1 MSATRVGCLVL
12 SLILLTAGPAAAN
25 QPPGPQMLAA
35 EILLLPLMVLLS
47 VAGGAYAILHTLQ
60 PKRKVRIVLP
70 VAAVVLAILVSAT
83 SGGIALVMAAIFA
96 ALALQRGVQMVWWG
110 FRSRSAGTKPPHLA
124 QASPRR
130 LLPAGAALIVITT
143 FLTGMAL
150 CFAAYWPMGEGVRQK
165 AFREFVAYQV
175 AVGRQEQAK
184 TGRVRYRRIEAQAS
198 GQTSCPIRL
207 PAGARVEYAPD
218 TTGFTVLLSPKTR
231 FPLFPY
237 NYLTSQPSYRADGTG
252 QIRMIEVHD
261 RDTICPPDGPV
272 VARVSE
278 AEVEEIQKSLGGLDD
293 CP

>member
-1 MSATRVGCLVL
+1 MSAIRMGCLVL

-25 QPPGPQMLAA
+25 QPPGPQMLVA
-35 EILLLPLMVLLS
+35 EILMLPLMVLLS
-47 VAGGAYAILHTLQ
+47 VAGGAYVILQTLQ
-60 PKRKVRIVLP
+60 PKRKVRSVLT
-70 VAAVVLAILVSAT
+70 VAAAVLAILTSAT
-83 SGGIALVMAAIFA
+83 SGGIALVMVAIFA
-96 ALALQRGVQMVWWG
+96 ALALQRGVQMIWWG
-110 FRSRSAGTKPPHLA
+110 FRARSAETKPSHLA

-165 AFREFVAYQV
+165 VFREFVVYQV

-184 TGRVRYRRIEAQAS
+184 TGRVRYRRIEAQTPS
-198 GQTSCPIRL
+198 QTSCPIHL
-207 PAGARVEYAPD
+207 PAGARVEYVPD
-218 TTGFTVLLSPKTR
+218 TTSFTLLLPPKTR

-261 RDTICPPDGPV
+261 PDTICPSDGPI
-272 VARVSE
+272 VARLSE
-278 AEVEEIQKSLGGLDD
+278 AEIEKMQQLLDGMDD

>member
-1 MSATRVGCLVL
+1 MSVIRMGCLVL

-25 QPPGPQMLAA
+25 QPPGPQVLVA
-35 EILLLPLMVLLS
+35 EILILPLMVLLS
-47 VAGGAYAILHTLQ
+47 LVGGAYAILHALQ
-60 PKRKVRIVLP
+60 PKRKGRSVLT
-70 VAAVVLAILVSAT
+70 AAAAVLAILVSST
-83 SGGIALVMAAIFA
+83 SGGIAVVIAAIFA

-110 FRSRSAGTKPPHLA
+110 LRTRFTDTKPPHLA
-124 QASPRR
+124 QASSRR
-130 LLPAGAALIVITT
+130 LLPAGAALIVLTT

-150 CFAAYWPMGEGVRQK
+150 CFVAYWPMGEGIRQK
-165 AFREFVAYQV
+165 VFREFVAYQI
-175 AVGRQEQAK
+175 AAGRQEQAK
-184 TGRVRYRRIEAQAS
+184 TGRVRYRRIESQTS

-207 PAGARVEYAPD
+207 PVGARVEYTAD
-218 TTGFTVLLSPKTR
+218 MAGFTLLLPPKTR

-261 RDTICPPDGPV
+261 RDAICPSDGPV

-278 AEVEEIQKSLGGLDD
+278 AEIESMQQLLGGLDG

>member
-1 MSATRVGCLVL
+1 MSATRMGCVAL

-25 QPPGPQMLAA
+25 QPPGPQVLVA
-35 EILLLPLMVLLS
+35 EILILPLMVLLS
-47 VAGGAYAILHTLQ
+47 MAGGAYVILQTLQ
-60 PKRKVRIVLP
+60 SRRKGRFVLT
-70 VAAVVLAILVSAT
+70 AAAAVLAILASAT
-83 SGGIALVMAAIFA
+83 SGGIAVVIAAIFA

-110 FRSRSAGTKPPHLA
+110 FRARSAETRPPHLV

-130 LLPAGAALIVITT
+130 LLPAGAVLIVITT

-150 CFAAYWPMGEGVRQK
+150 CFAAYWPVGKGARQK
-165 AFREFVAYQV
+165 VFREFVAYQV
-175 AVGRQEQAK
+175 AVGRQEQTK
-184 TGRVRYRRIEAQAS
+184 TGRVRYRRIEAQTS
-198 GQTSCPIRL
+198 DRTSCPIRL

-218 TTGFTVLLSPKTR
+218 MTGFTLLLPPKTR

-278 AEVEEIQKSLGGLDD
+278 AEIEGMQQLLDGLDD

>member
-1 MSATRVGCLVL
+1 MSATRMGCLVL
-12 SLILLTAGPAAAN
+12 SLILLTVGPAAAN
-25 QPPGPQMLAA
+25 QPPGPQALVA
-35 EILLLPLMVLLS
+35 EILMLPLMVLLS
-47 VAGGAYAILHTLQ
+47 MAGGAYAVLHALQ
-60 PKRKVRIVLP
+60 PKRKARSVLT
-70 VAAVVLAILVSAT
+70 VAAAVLAILASAT
-83 SGGIALVMAAIFA
+83 SGGISLVMAAIFA

-110 FRSRSAGTKPPHLA
+110 LRARSAGSKPPHLV

-150 CFAAYWPMGEGVRQK
+150 CFAAYWPVGEGVRQK
-165 AFREFVAYQV
+165 VFREFVAYQV

-184 TGRVRYRRIEAQAS
+184 TGRVRYRRIES
-198 GQTSCPIRL
+198 QTSDRASCPIRL

-218 TTGFTVLLSPKTR
+218 MTGFTLLLPPKTR

-261 RDTICPPDGPV
+261 RDTICPSDGPV

-278 AEVEEIQKSLGGLDD
+278 AEIEEMQKSLGGLGD

>member
-1 MSATRVGCLVL
+1 MSATPMGCFVL

-25 QPPGPQMLAA
+25 QPPGPQVLVA
-35 EILLLPLMVLLS
+35 EILMLPLMVLLS
-47 VAGGAYAILHTLQ
+47 MAGGAYVILQTLQ
-60 PKRKVRIVLP
+60 PKRKVRSVLT
-70 VAAVVLAILVSAT
+70 AAAAVLAILVSAT
-83 SGGIALVMAAIFA
+83 SGGIAVVMAAIFA

-110 FRSRSAGTKPPHLA
+110 LRVRSADTKPPHLV

-130 LLPAGAALIVITT
+130 LLPAGAALIVTTT

-184 TGRVRYRRIEAQAS
+184 TGRMRYRRIEAQTS

-218 TTGFTVLLSPKTR
+218 MTGFTLFLPPKTR

-252 QIRMIEVHD
+252 QIRMIEVHHQ
-261 RDTICPPDGPV
+261 DTICPPDGPV
-272 VARVSE
+272 VARVSD
-278 AEVEEIQKSLGGLDD
+278 AEIEEMQKLLGGLEG